1 MADVWD
7 QFQDAPSDSGADPW
21 AQFADAPE
29 DVAQPKESLPEPV
42 RSPAH
47 PGALDQFAATETLA
61 SFGTGAVATP
71 LAGIAGIGTA
81 AANAMGLTDA
91 EPADVVRNVQGA
103 LTYQPRTQGGQRLT
117 EMVGYI
123 PEKIGQFAD
132 WAGGK
137 TTDATGSPLAGTAV
151 NTFINAA
158 PAGLLKVK
166 PKAGVVPRNGN
177 GGTSPVARPAAPASQ
192 AKPNTQPAAPAN
204 GKAGLGGVSKA
215 APSIDE
221 LRTLKNDAYKRADES
236 GIVVNE
242 NSLKGLKTRI
252 VGITKKEGLNSKL
265 HPDSAAALQEILKS
279 KGNLTLTEVET
290 LRKIANDAKGSIKP
304 PDSRI
309 GAKMVEELD
318 SYLDNL
324 TDTDVVTGTPAK
336 AKVLSEAR
344 ALNTRLKRSETIAR
358 LMDRAETK
366 AGAHYTQA
374 GMEHAIRG
382 EFKQLA
388 LNDKELRR
396 FSPAEQAAIKKI
408 ARGGKWENS
417 LRNLGKFDPSSGGMA
432 AFMSALLAGGGAVS
446 TGGASLLL
454 PAAEFAAKRRAT
466 TLTSRKVKDLDEM
479 VRSGSSQIAQPKR
492 RNALATTP

>member
-192 AKPNTQPAAPAN
+192 AKPNTQPAAAAN

-221 LRTLKNDAYKRADES
+221 LKTQAAAAYKRADDA
-236 GIVVNE
+236 GVIVHE

-252 VGITKKEGLNSKL
+252 VSVTKKEGLDKDL
-265 HPDSAAALQEILKS
+265 HPDSSAVLNRVIKT
-279 KGNLTLTEVET
+279 KGQLTLSELET
-290 LRKIANDAKGSIKP
+290 LRKVANDAKSSIKP
-304 PDSRI
+304 ADKRLASKI
-309 GAKMVEELD
+309 VDEIDDYIDNLGAK
-318 SYLDNL
+318 
-324 TDTDVVTGTPAK
+324 DVVAGDAT
-336 AKVLSEAR
+336 KVGALKEAR
-344 ALNTRLKRSETIAR
+344 GLYSRAKKAETIEN
-358 LMDRAETK
+358 LVKRAELSAPNFSASGMENALRTEFRNLAK
-366 AGAHYTQA
+366 NERKMRMFTAEERAAIQKVAKGGKTENALRMIGKLAPTGIVSGGLGTGIGFAIGGPAGAVA
-374 GMEHAIRG
+374 V
-382 EFKQLA
+382 
-388 LNDKELRR
+388 
-396 FSPAEQAAIKKI
+396 PA
-408 ARGGKWENS
+408 
-417 LRNLGKFDPSSGGMA
+417 
-432 AFMSALLAGGGAVS
+432 V
-446 TGGASLLL
+446 GASSR
-454 PAAEFAAKRRAT
+454 FAATRMTKKNVDRVSEIVRRGPQQRPVAP
-466 TLTSRKVKDLDEM
+466 
-479 VRSGSSQIAQPKR
+479 QPQT
-492 RNALATTP
+492 NALARTP

>member
-290 LRKIANDAKGSIKP
+290 LRKIASDAKGSIKKA
-304 PDSRI
+304 DQRI
-309 GAKMVEELD
+309 AGQIVDEITD
-318 SYLDNL
+318 YIDNL
-324 TDTDVVTGTPAK
+324 ADTDVIAGDVRRASALK
-336 AKVLSEAR
+336 EAR
-344 ALNTRLKRSETIAR
+344 GLNTRLSKAETIEE
-358 LMDRAETK
+358 LVHNAELT
-366 AGAHYTQA
+366 ASQFSGSGLENALTTQFRNFA
-374 GMEHAIRG
+374 KNKKKMRW
-382 EFKQLA
+382 F
-388 LNDKELRR
+388 N
-396 FSPAEQAAIKKI
+396 AEERAAIELI
-408 ARGGKWENS
+408 ARGGSRSNKAA
-417 LRNLGKFDPSSGGMA
+417 RFLGKFAPTGVVSGV
-432 AFMSALLAGGGAVS
+432 L
-446 TGGASLLL
+446 TGGAGAMIGGPLGATL
-454 PAAEFAAKRRAT
+454 PLAGIGGRYAATKMTKKNVDRASEIVRRGPQQRPVAP
-466 TLTSRKVKDLDEM
+466 
-479 VRSGSSQIAQPKR
+479 QPQT
-492 RNALATTP
+492 NALARTP